1 MKYLKGQL
9 QLAAYA
15 LGLEHTIG
23 VIPELCMTFVATKEI
38 SQVFVIQKGTIEKY
52 KNKWRETVKKYY
64 EVILPEQ
71 KEREI
76 EMLGIDG
83 DIMKKII
90 EISAQYIKYGNNQI

>member
-1 MKYLKGQL
+1 M

-83 DIMKKII
+83 DIM
-90 EISAQYIKYGNNQI
+90 

>member
-1 MKYLKGQL
+1 MSIK
-9 QLAAYA
+9 LAAYA

-52 KNKWRETVKKYY
+52 KNKWKETVKKYY

-83 DIMKKII
+83 DIM
-90 EISAQYIKYGNNQI
+90 

>member
-1 MKYLKGQL
+1 M

-23 VIPELCMTFVATKEI
+23 VVPELCMTFVATKEI

-83 DIMKKII
+83 DIM
-90 EISAQYIKYGNNQI
+90 

>member
-1 MKYLKGQL
+1 
-9 QLAAYA
+9 
-15 LGLEHTIG
+15 
-23 VIPELCMTFVATKEI
+23 MTFVATKEI

-83 DIMKKII
+83 DIMWTII
-90 EISAQYIKYGNNQI
+90 EIYAQYIKYGNNHI

>member
-1 MKYLKGQL
+1 MKYQKCQL

-23 VIPELCMTFVATKEI
+23 VVPELCMTFVATKEL

-83 DIMKKII
+83 DIM
-90 EISAQYIKYGNNQI
+90 

>member
-1 MKYLKGQL
+1 MKYQKCQL

-15 LGLEHTIG
+15 YGLEHTIG
-23 VIPELCMTFVATKEI
+23 VVPELYMTFVATKEI

-83 DIMKKII
+83 DIM
-90 EISAQYIKYGNNQI
+90 

>member
-1 MKYLKGQL
+1 
-9 QLAAYA
+9 
-15 LGLEHTIG
+15 
-23 VIPELCMTFVATKEI
+23 MTFVATKEI

-83 DIMKKII
+83 DIM
-90 EISAQYIKYGNNQI
+90 

>member
-1 MKYLKGQL
+1 MKQQKCQL
-9 QLAAYA
+9 PLAAYA

-83 DIMKKII
+83 DIM
-90 EISAQYIKYGNNQI
+90 

>member
-1 MKYLKGQL
+1 
-9 QLAAYA
+9 
-15 LGLEHTIG
+15 
-23 VIPELCMTFVATKEI
+23 MTFVATKEI

-71 KEREI
+71 REREI

-83 DIMKKII
+83 DIM
-90 EISAQYIKYGNNQI
+90 

>member
-1 MKYLKGQL
+1 MKYQKCLL

-83 DIMKKII
+83 DIM
-90 EISAQYIKYGNNQI
+90 